1 MRETS
6 MNGYQYI
13 LEKQSEWAKNKGIE
27 LIGSKVTRGRLSY
40 TPSINENIF
49 QPLLPD
55 IKKAFSAGDGNELGS
70 AGIPGKMQA
79 VHSSSALGVN
89 VFQYWISISQIPVIA
104 AACGFCRSDSNISK
118 SIKFEEKFP
127 INDKFGFHPN
137 IDVVIHNKAGTKNQ
151 CFAIEC
157 KFSEAY
163 GAHKHSGLKEQYLDC
178 NGIWGDI
185 PQLYS
190 LAKNICPEDNDFHF
204 LHPAQLIKHILG
216 LKRKYGHNGFR
227 MLYLWYD
234 VLGEEGK
241 IHQDEITEFTALAK
255 KDGIKFHALSYQ
267 KLIISLANKQRANH
281 SDYIRYL
288 TERYL

>member
-1 MRETS
+1 

-40 TPSINENIF
+40 TPKINENIF

-55 IKKAFSAGDGNELGS
+55 IQKSFSAGDGNELGS
-70 AGIPGKMQA
+70 VGMPGKIQA

-89 VFQYWISISQIPVIA
+89 VFQYWLSISQIPVIA
-104 AACGFCRSDSNISK
+104 AACGFCRSDSNVSEN
-118 SIKFEEKFP
+118 IKFEEKFP

-137 IDVVIHNKAGTKNQ
+137 IDVVIHNKAGSKNQ

-163 GAHKHSGLKEQYLDC
+163 GAHKHSGLKQQYLNC
-178 NGIWGDI
+178 SGIWDDI
-185 PQLYS
+185 PQLHAF
-190 LAKNICPEDNDFHF
+190 AKNICPQDKDFHF
-204 LHPAQLIKHILG
+204 FHPAQLIKHILG
-216 LKRKYGHNGFR
+216 LKRKYGHDGFR
-227 MLYLWYD
+227 LLYLWYD

-241 IHQDEITEFTALAK
+241 VHQDEITEFTAVAK